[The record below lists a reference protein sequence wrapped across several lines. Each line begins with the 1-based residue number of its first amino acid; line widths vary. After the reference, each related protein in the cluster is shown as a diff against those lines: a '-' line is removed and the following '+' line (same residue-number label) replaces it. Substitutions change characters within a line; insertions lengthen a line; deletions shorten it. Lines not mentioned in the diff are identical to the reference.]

1 MEANM
6 ETKMDAKMIGD
17 METNYTNL
25 SREMWAIM
33 DTIAIQAEE
42 LAKVIKQQSSRKLS
56 SNLKSDDL
64 RECESINLSLED
76 ELSSLTLDEDK
87 DIMECD
93 KMSLTLEG

>member
-33 DTIAIQAEE
+33 DTLAIQAEE
-42 LAKVIKQQSSRKLS
+42 LAKVIKEQSSRKLS